1 MKSIL
6 VTSNV
11 SLVQSLRLALD
22 AEGIAVAVTNEAM
35 APIQPMT
42 VEVADDD
49 YDRAMVV
56 LRQLQTTPAGP
67 GHQPRSAVRG
77 GWVILAIIALL
88 VVLVCVS
95 IW

>member
-1 MKSIL
+1 MRSIL

-42 VEVADDD
+42 V
-49 YDRAMVV
+49 
-56 LRQLQTTPAGP
+56 
-67 GHQPRSAVRG
+67 AVRDEDYEEAMA
-77 GWVILAIIALL
+77 ILGQLR
-88 VVLVCVS
+88 
-95 IW
+95 